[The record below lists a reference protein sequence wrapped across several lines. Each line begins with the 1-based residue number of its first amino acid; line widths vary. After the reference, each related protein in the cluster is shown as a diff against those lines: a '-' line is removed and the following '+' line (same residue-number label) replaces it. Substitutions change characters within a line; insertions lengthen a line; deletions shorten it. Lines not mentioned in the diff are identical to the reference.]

1 MQTNLACTSNQWES
15 YVHCLH
21 FCNPWSWCDCCY
33 WWENPASYKSASF
46 KRGTEREHTDPMH
59 DTFVSWHTFYRAII
73 NLPRK
78 SLKMEHFIIWKE
90 NAAGNVINWQF
101 FKLLMDKIQYTQQLP
116 LVGKDLS
123 QSCNETSQSH
133 DGVAFNFW
141 CSRGYYV
148 IQFDVY
154 ARINVFASCILVIL

>member
-1 MQTNLACTSNQWES
+1 MFIACIFATHGVDVIVATDGKTWPST
-15 YVHCLH
+15 
-21 FCNPWSWCDCCY
+21 
-33 WWENPASYKSASF
+33 KRASF
-46 KRGTEREHTDPMH
+46 KRGADKEHAWIQCMMAK
-59 DTFVSWHTFYRAII
+59 SEMAKFYRAII

-148 IQFDVY
+148 IQFAVY
-154 ARINVFASCILVIL
+154 ARIMSLHQAFMLFHQEDNK